1 MHRQISSMLL
11 AAVAMLAAMRTM
23 PAMAQDASAPQRG
36 TLEAAFTYDAVRTE
50 VITGK
55 SFWMQGG
62 SAQLHGRFYRGLG
75 VVADIAGMHTS
86 NINSSGV
93 GLDLVTATFGPR
105 YTWSRA
111 HARYALYAQGLAG
124 LGLGFNSVFPSPTGV
139 NTVADNLAVKA
150 GGGMNYALSPHV
162 ALRVFEADWLRTE
175 LPNSTTGVQNSLTLG
190 AGIVFRMK

>member
-1 MHRQISSMLL
+1 
-11 AAVAMLAAMRTM
+11 
-23 PAMAQDASAPQRG
+23 
-36 TLEAAFTYDAVRTE
+36 
-50 VITGK
+50 
-55 SFWMQGG
+55 MQGG
-62 SAQLHGRFYRGLG
+62 GVQLHGQFYRGLG
-75 VVADIAGMHTS
+75 MVADIAGMHTS

-105 YTWSRA
+105 YTWSPA
-111 HARYALYAQGLAG
+111 HAKYALYAQGLVG
-124 LGLGFNSVFPSPTGV
+124 LGLGFNSIFPSATGV

-162 ALRVFEADWLRTE
+162 ALRAFEADWLRTQ